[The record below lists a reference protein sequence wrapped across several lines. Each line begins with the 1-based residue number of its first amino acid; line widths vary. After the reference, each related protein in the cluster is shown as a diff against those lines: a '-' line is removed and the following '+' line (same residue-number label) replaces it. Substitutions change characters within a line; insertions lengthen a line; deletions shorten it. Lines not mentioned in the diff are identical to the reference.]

1 MSHRLFFAL
10 LPLPLYGP
18 TLANGKDIVA
28 SPSSEKVI
36 AFVDGRWM
44 RVQRYI
50 AVGPVV
56 LMTTTDGKL
65 RSVRR
70 SSVNLEAT
78 ERKWGIALAENR
90 PRSMTD
96 RPNGSL
102 STGDR
107 FALRSTSLGTHTDHK
122 SKEAEKSEA
131 AVRIFEQRKKYAYAI
146 LRNCSPS

>member
-1 MSHRLFFAL
+1 
-10 LPLPLYGP
+10 
-18 TLANGKDIVA
+18 
-28 SPSSEKVI
+28 
-36 AFVDGRWM
+36 M

-122 SKEAEKSEA
+122 STKKLKNLRQLYEYLSSE
-131 AVRIFEQRKKYAYAI
+131 
-146 LRNCSPS
+146 RNTLMQSSGTVPLLDKRLDGEVELGYSYIPG